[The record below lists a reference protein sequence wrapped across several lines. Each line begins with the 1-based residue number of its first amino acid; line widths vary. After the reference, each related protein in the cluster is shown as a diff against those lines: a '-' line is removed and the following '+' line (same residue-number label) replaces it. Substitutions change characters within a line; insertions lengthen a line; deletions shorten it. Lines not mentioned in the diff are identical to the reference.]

1 MEEKKIDYAIK
12 SIRLDNETIS
22 VIEKMARE
30 TERDFSG
37 QVRWMLKEYIRI
49 KEERK

>member
-1 MEEKKIDYAIK
+1 MQVKKTINFDEELIK
-12 SIRLDNETIS
+12 Q
-22 VIEKMARE
+22 IEKMAEE

-49 KEERK
+49 KEDRK

>member
-1 MEEKKIDYAIK
+1 MDSMKKTIIFDMDLIEK
-12 SIRLDNETIS
+12 
-22 VIEKMARE
+22 IEKMAKE

-49 KEERK
+49 KDGRT

>member
-1 MEEKKIDYAIK
+1 MPIKKTINFEEE
-12 SIRLDNETIS
+12 LVEQ
-22 VIEKMARE
+22 IEKMAKE

-49 KEERK
+49 KENH